1 MVLLWGRVLG
11 RGGLLPDVVSTMF
24 VDSAPAHIPLSW
36 TLRYH
41 ARGITRYRLAR
52 CPIVARM
59 RIIDARDWVP
69 EGTVTTWLPSAAMK
83 DEATTAQDDPT
94 PASFLQSDH
103 VRGVLAAR
111 GQGRTHHAYTCSVAT
126 LPGVPDA
133 VRMTRAVNAFVAAH
147 EGLRSGLSVAGDAP
161 QEPIERRTLP
171 AAAVD
176 LVATDVPG
184 VPTDAITELLASTA
198 VFDHV
203 PALVVAT
210 VAREDAASFDL
221 LFALDHASGD
231 GLSQMTGILELIERY
246 DGATPDTTPSFLDY
260 VRDEY
265 ARAATVHDDSPG
277 VRAWRDMFAL
287 TDGRVPGF
295 PLPTGVVDGVPQ
307 PAVGWASD
315 GILADRDTTARLRDL
330 ARAHQV
336 SFSTVLYAALGVA
349 HARLTGQDRYATVV
363 VAATRGRTYAH
374 SQGWFCNFTPLSF
387 PVAAGG
393 VAAVLPDA
401 AAGQARMKEALDEP
415 VHASLGHLIGTGQV
429 DASVMGSPQM
439 VTYLD
444 LGWFDEPADADVRLF
459 TGVGRTANANLWI
472 SRNDAG
478 LGLSCQAPD
487 NPTARESVRTYV
499 ATLRE
504 VLAEAAVESAR

>member
-1 MVLLWGRVLG
+1 
-11 RGGLLPDVVSTMF
+11 
-24 VDSAPAHIPLSW
+24 
-36 TLRYH
+36 
-41 ARGITRYRLAR
+41 
-52 CPIVARM
+52 M
-59 RIIDARDWVP
+59 RIIDARDWAP
-69 EGTVTTWLPSAAMK
+69 EGTVTTWLPSDAMK
-83 DEATTAQDDPT
+83 ETAQKAQDDPT

-111 GQGRTHHAYTCSVAT
+111 GQGRTHHAYTGSVAT

-133 VRMTRAVNAFVAAH
+133 ARMTRAVNAFVAAH

-176 LVATDVPG
+176 LVATGVPG
-184 VPTDAITELLASTA
+184 VPGVPNVPGAITELLASTA

-231 GLSQMTGILELIERY
+231 GLSQMTGLLELIARY
-246 DGATPDTTPSFLDY
+246 NGATPDTTPSFLDY

-265 ARAATVHDDSPG
+265 ARAASVHDDSPG
-277 VRAWRDMFAL
+277 VRAWRDMFAV

-315 GILADRDTTARLRDL
+315 GALADRDTTARLRDL

-336 SFSTVLYAALGVA
+336 SFSTVVYAALGVA
-349 HARLTGQDRYATVV
+349 HARLTGQEHYATVV
-363 VAATRGRTYAH
+363 VAATRGRIYAL
-374 SQGWFCNFTPLSF
+374 SQGWFCNFTPLFF
-387 PVAAGG
+387 PVSTDG
-393 VAAVLPDA
+393 VTAVLPDA
-401 AAGQARMKEALDEP
+401 AAAQARMKEALDEP

-444 LGWFDEPADADVRLF
+444 LGWFDEPANADVRLF

-478 LGLSCQAPD
+478 LGLACQAPD

-499 ATLRE
+499 ATVRE
-504 VLAEAAVESAR
+504 VLAEAAAVESAQ